1 MSDGEALLILRF
13 VETSREL
20 RVWALAAVL
29 LCLLGASHAQS
40 GVAAAKVSA
49 NSQTFVVPLA
59 PHCSQAR
66 KVEVSLSP
74 SGAKATH
81 NAWDVS
87 ISIDT
92 SECKMYCTY
101 KRKHNPVFPAVLF
114 HLEPMPVATIR
125 VYENR
130 GPATTLYVLDPSGL
144 QSRNAATYLV
154 FAPPPESSTSRRFLL
169 ASLAVLNG
177 SVPLNHAA
185 HLGALPFDFAAP
197 VAAAVP
203 LRI

>member
-1 MSDGEALLILRF
+1 M
-13 VETSREL
+13 
-20 RVWALAAVL
+20 L
-29 LCLLGASHAQS
+29 LCLLGASHAQT
-40 GVAAAKVSA
+40 GVAVARTSA
-49 NSQTFVVPLA
+49 NSQTFVVPLQ

-74 SGAKATH
+74 SGTKPAHA
-81 NAWDVS
+81 AWDVS

-101 KRKHNPVFPAVLF
+101 KRKHNPVFPVALL

-130 GPATTLYVLDPSGL
+130 GPSTTLYVLDPGGL

-154 FAPPPESSTSRRFLL
+154 YAPPPERTTSRKIFAAYLS
-169 ASLAVLNG
+169 ATNET
-177 SVPLNHAA
+177 VPLGERAFGREVP
-185 HLGALPFDFAAP
+185 LDFATPIAAP
-197 VAAAVP
+197 VP